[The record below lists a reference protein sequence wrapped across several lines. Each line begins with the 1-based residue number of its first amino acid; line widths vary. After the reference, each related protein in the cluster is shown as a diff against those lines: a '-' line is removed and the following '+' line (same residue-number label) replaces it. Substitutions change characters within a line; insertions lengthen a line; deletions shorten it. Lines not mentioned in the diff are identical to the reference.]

1 MACDAPHA
9 LAPPASAARAWPG
22 ISAREST
29 MVSRHL
35 LEALLACT
43 AASASRYA
51 DKASQGEPSGCLADD
66 ADACGAA
73 VACARFAPWSAPH
86 FGCLRREL
94 LLDSGE
100 PRPGARYVV
109 MQQAGFG
116 MANSIRGSV
125 NGGVLIAAATNRKL
139 ALDWPDLERNFAAA
153 PPLRLAFDR
162 APEPGEWWLDARNTT
177 FWTETAVG
185 KVEGV
190 EDVYLERLRGPSS
203 PTFAISSSGGTSL
216 PGSDATRACAARLF
230 GAACAA
236 RRACLAGALS
246 RLVLDAPSPRLARAV
261 AAVDDASGPA
271 DVVVGLHLR
280 SWTPS
285 VEGEEHPSRP
295 PLDAWGAG
303 FFDCAARA
311 LEAVRGAS
319 PGAAIRIYLATDE
332 RAFRENATARLGAY
346 GAVAYADPAMQVT
359 HTRQWHKR
367 GSTMRTESG
376 GDTAVLDFYYPGAKA
391 HVFVGTRAST
401 FSDGI
406 IERGCLNNL
415 ETYWQYDSKMA
426 CKRSA
431 CDPFPG

>member
-1 MACDAPHA
+1 MA
-9 LAPPASAARAWPG
+9 L
-22 ISAREST
+22 
-29 MVSRHL
+29 SRL

-43 AASASRYA
+43 AVSASRYA
-51 DKASQGEPSGCLADD
+51 DKAAQGEPSGCLADD

-109 MQQAGFG
+109 MRQAGFG

-125 NGGVLIAAATNRKL
+125 NGGVLIAAATSRRL

-190 EDVYLERLRGPSS
+190 EDVYLDRLRGPSS

-236 RRACLAGALS
+236 RRACVLGNHGAVPADAPWTLEALAEDLEDVPCAVLTARDAGAFHYYVGAARDRDTDEAAVPFAAFASQRDPRVYLQ
-246 RLVLDAPSPRLARAV
+246 APLFVSTDYRRPPASAPGLGPRLAR
-261 AAVDDASGPA
+261 
-271 DVVVGLHLR
+271 
-280 SWTPS
+280 
-285 VEGEEHPSRP
+285 
-295 PLDAWGAG
+295 
-303 FFDCAARA
+303 
-311 LEAVRGAS
+311 
-319 PGAAIRIYLATDE
+319 LATDAFDALAPF
-332 RAFRENATARLGAY
+332 RAAAALGPWARTQLFVSRTGATSPLHFDQ
-346 GAVAYADPAMQVT
+346 YANLYLQLAG
-359 HTRQWHKR
+359 HKR
-367 GSTMRTESG
+367 VSRTGCDIPDFKGSDLGRFPLVS
-376 GDTAVLDFYYPGAKA
+376 ADFWTSDHLLERSRSIDA
-391 HVFVGTRAST
+391 FSGTRA
-401 FSDGI
+401 
-406 IERGCLNNL
+406 RGTL
-415 ETYWQYDSKMA
+415 M
-426 CKRSA
+426 KRT
-431 CDPFPG
+431 